1 MEDRFTLLRYRRM
14 SIVYKN
20 LFKKLTILFAFIVSG
35 CSEKNI
41 QLSCDCDYTTYAEGS
56 YQIAFY
62 VNDDGEKTYS
72 CGDWHKQTYDNSSI
86 IINKKNKTVL
96 IDGFEI
102 PMETKESE
110 YSFTSKGPV
119 VDIYRTIDRVSLKT
133 KLRYVWK
140 DEILS
145 VDQDFGPM
153 WQARQ
158 ETTVL
163 ECKLAN
169 GI

>member
-1 MEDRFTLLRYRRM
+1 MR
-14 SIVYKN
+14 IVYKN

-56 YQIAFY
+56 YKTGFY
-62 VNDDGEKTYS
+62 VNAGGEKTYS

-86 IINKKNKTVL
+86 IINKKNKRMF
-96 IDGFEI
+96 IGGFDF
-102 PMETKESE
+102 PLETKESE
-110 YSFTSKGPV
+110 YSFTSENPG

-133 KLRYVWK
+133 KLRYVFK

-145 VDQDFGPM
+145 VDQNSGPI

-163 ECKLAN
+163 ECKAVN